1 MKSKIKV
8 FIILAVVFYFGIEFA
23 NPFKEEVV
31 DLKKFTDYYDTTE
44 ETNGGVTLLNDSFY
58 TFEKEYNFAN
68 EYKPIGFDKKD
79 TENTGTDKDR
89 IRETAINQIMSTEKK
104 LPVKSEY
111 IVKQGDTISQIAE
124 ANGMTMN
131 MLLAN
136 NPNVS
141 VKNLKIGQKL
151 TIVSEN
157 GIFYKVQKGDSL
169 SKIASKFKMKLDDIT
184 AYNDIDAK
192 NLKVGQDIFLK
203 NPDIRVLAN
212 SGKGGITV
220 ASAGFRFPV
229 EYKGVNSPYGSR
241 FHPVLKRYIFHAG
254 VDLKA
259 RYVPLRAAQSG
270 KVSYAGYMNGY
281 GKIII
286 IKHSNGYETRYA
298 HLDKIG
304 VKVGQNVN
312 KGELI
317 GKTGMSGRVTGPH
330 LHFEV
335 RKNGKTENPM
345 SHLTRK

>member
-8 FIILAVVFYFGIEFA
+8 FIILAVVFYFGIAFA

-79 TENTGTDKDR
+79 TGNTGTDKDR

-286 IKHSNGYETRYA
+286 LKHSNGYETRYA